1 MKAAIFK
8 GKGNI
13 AVEDRPKPTVSEPTD
28 AIVRVVLAC
37 VCGSD
42 LWFYRGISELP
53 HGGVGHEFIGVVD
66 EVGTDVSDP
75 QIGDFVTSP
84 FSFSDGPCRNCQH
97 GF

>member
-13 AVEDRPKPTVSEPTD
+13 AVEESPKPTINEPTD

-42 LWFYRGISELP
+42 LWFYRGISDLATARS
-53 HGGVGHEFIGVVD
+53 
-66 EVGTDVSDP
+66 GTSSSASSTRSAT
-75 QIGDFVTSP
+75 TS
-84 FSFSDGPCRNCQH
+84 RT
-97 GF
+97 